1 MRHVCFSILTVCL
14 LLLPA
19 TARASELTWTGM
31 GLDDIVTIDATVGGN
46 TISGSFYA
54 GQILWDWN
62 APIPAGFDPSII
74 TYCVDITA
82 DLTSPQTVN
91 ISDTNDPNFDAPAT
105 DAGGKAAWLVNAFA
119 STVTTGLEAAALQVA
134 IWEAL
139 YDNDHDLSTGSFTLI
154 TDDSAYTGAAHAQ
167 LIYDQAN
174 TYLSQLFSAP
184 GGGYYTSVALW
195 LDAAGANGGQ
205 DQIAT
210 PEPSS
215 MALLGLGTL
224 FGIFRRRQ
232 MPNRVPRPINAIELG
247 SGVAI

>member
-1 MRHVCFSILTVCL
+1 LEGTLRKACFSILTASL

-31 GLDDIVTIDATVGGN
+31 GLDDIVTIDATIGST
-46 TISGSFYA
+46 TISGSYYA

-74 TYCVDITA
+74 SYCVDITS
-82 DLTSPQTVN
+82 DLTSPQTVT
-91 ISDTNDPNFDAPAT
+91 ISNTDDPNFAAPAL
-105 DAGGKAAWLVNAFA
+105 DGGGKAAWLVNAFA
-119 STVTTGLEAAALQVA
+119 SSVGTGLEAAALQVA

-139 YDNDHDLSTGSFTLI
+139 YDNDHNLSTGSFKLI
-154 TDDSAYTGAAHAQ
+154 TDTTAYTGAEHAQ

-174 TYLSQLFSAP
+174 SYLNQLFSAP

-195 LDAAGANGGQ
+195 LDAAGVNGGQ

-215 MALLGLGTL
+215 MLLLGVGTL
-224 FGIFRRRQ
+224 FGIGRRR
-232 MPNRVPRPINAIELG
+232 RSASDVRI
-247 SGVAI
+247 